1 MLGLCY
7 VVIQVIEILIGVWI
21 VHSLY
26 SEYRIYSK
34 WARGILA
41 VSCVILW
48 IIYIGNAWDS
58 FISNIF
64 ILFYSVL
71 FSGLYSIWFRVG
83 FLKVFL
89 VEMLYL
95 IDISFL
101 KIPILIV
108 EAMSVSEPLHKVN
121 RGSRTLV
128 ETMWCMTLA
137 ITIILVGKNSKF
149 VEQYKK
155 SIQLLVSKYTALMLL
170 LTGIQWILL
179 SYNMWLGMQGFQTID
194 LILCVILILSIF
206 LCLHYLVLRMAYH
219 EVKLENERLDMS
231 QELLQKQNYELHE
244 MYEKN
249 SARMHEYSHNLEYL
263 YYCIREE
270 KYFEAGKFLQK
281 YIGGLNEEKRIVW
294 TGLPFLDFI
303 INYKKQAMDKR
314 GIVFHLTLDVYEYPF
329 KEAELGILLG
339 NLLDNAIEACEKCE
353 LGKREIK
360 LHIWNVRY
368 MFMLNLI
375 NSSSKSPEVREQQF
389 ITDKKEKNAHGMGVE
404 QVRRIVD
411 KYGGD
416 INFQYSGEH
425 FETNVIVSNMK
436 EENT

>member
-58 FISNIF
+58 FICNIF

-128 ETMWCMTLA
+128 ETMWCMALA
-137 ITIILVGKNSKF
+137 ITIILVRKNSKF

-194 LILCVILILSIF
+194 VTI
-206 LCLHYLVLRMAYH
+206 
-219 EVKLENERLDMS
+219 
-231 QELLQKQNYELHE
+231 QN
-244 MYEKN
+244 
-249 SARMHEYSHNLEYL
+249 
-263 YYCIREE
+263 
-270 KYFEAGKFLQK
+270 
-281 YIGGLNEEKRIVW
+281 
-294 TGLPFLDFI
+294 P
-303 INYKKQAMDKR
+303 
-314 GIVFHLTLDVYEYPF
+314 
-329 KEAELGILLG
+329 
-339 NLLDNAIEACEKCE
+339 
-353 LGKREIK
+353 
-360 LHIWNVRY
+360 
-368 MFMLNLI
+368 
-375 NSSSKSPEVREQQF
+375 
-389 ITDKKEKNAHGMGVE
+389 
-404 QVRRIVD
+404 
-411 KYGGD
+411 
-416 INFQYSGEH
+416 
-425 FETNVIVSNMK
+425 
-436 EENT
+436 

>member
-128 ETMWCMTLA
+128 ETMWCMALA
-137 ITIILVGKNSKF
+137 ITIILVRKNSKF

-206 LCLHYLVLRMAYH
+206 LCLHHFTTFELSCF
-219 EVKLENERLDMS
+219 S
-231 QELLQKQNYELHE
+231 Q
-244 MYEKN
+244 
-249 SARMHEYSHNLEYL
+249 
-263 YYCIREE
+263 
-270 KYFEAGKFLQK
+270 
-281 YIGGLNEEKRIVW
+281 
-294 TGLPFLDFI
+294 T
-303 INYKKQAMDKR
+303 
-314 GIVFHLTLDVYEYPF
+314 
-329 KEAELGILLG
+329 
-339 NLLDNAIEACEKCE
+339 
-353 LGKREIK
+353 
-360 LHIWNVRY
+360 
-368 MFMLNLI
+368 
-375 NSSSKSPEVREQQF
+375 
-389 ITDKKEKNAHGMGVE
+389 
-404 QVRRIVD
+404 
-411 KYGGD
+411 
-416 INFQYSGEH
+416 
-425 FETNVIVSNMK
+425 
-436 EENT
+436 